1 MHPLPFLLAPFLAL
15 ALPSAAAPTPA
26 PTFPTPYNSETTPG
40 APMPAAQAAAQMPL
54 PPGFHCTAF
63 AAEPDVQ
70 QPIAIT
76 TDPRGRLWVAECY
89 TYSDPGNLSKTDLR
103 DRILIFEDQ
112 DNDGHFDKRTVFW
125 DGAQRLTSLEVGPGG
140 IYALTLPNLVFIPDA
155 NGDDIPDAAPEIL
168 LDGFDYQKA
177 AHTVAN
183 GLRWGPDGWL
193 YGRQGILGT
202 SHVGKPGTP
211 DPDRLAINT
220 GIWRFHPRR
229 HTCEIVAH
237 GTTNPWG
244 HDWDPKGEAFFI
256 NTVIGHLWHLIPG
269 AHYRRMFGNDPNPH
283 IYDLIDQHADHVHW
297 ATSEKWAD
305 VRQGLSDATSAA
317 GGGHAH
323 TGLLVYQGGQWPP
336 EWTGK
341 LLTIN
346 FHGRRLNVENLS
358 RLGSGFLGQAQPDA
372 FFFPDPWFRGIDL
385 IAAPDGGV
393 FVSDWSDAGECHD
406 QDGIHRTSGRI
417 YKISYGPPAPR
428 TQGDLA
434 ALRPAALAALQTN
447 PNDWLS
453 RQARRVLAARAASPT
468 DRAEAAPALLRIARE
483 APDTVHRLR
492 ALWALHVCQWGDADL
507 LEKLLR
513 DPDEALRA
521 WALRLLQDQSQ
532 DDPATRA
539 RFASLCRHTLPA
551 LAAEEPSGLVRLALA
566 SLLSALPLDQRPP
579 LAAALLKR
587 AADDTDHNLPDVL
600 WSGIEPLAALPDT
613 SFAQLLAPAQ
623 LPRLQRFAARLL
635 TEDLDRNPAALDALL
650 TSLPD
655 PSPPPIRLA
664 LVEGILQGLAGR
676 SAVTPPPAW
685 PRVLPL
691 LAHEAP
697 PALASRLRQ
706 LRAAFG
712 DPLALE
718 ELRALA
724 LNPQAELPQRHQ
736 ALQSLIDSRP
746 PWLGDLCRL
755 LLRQPELC
763 AQAAASLALQD
774 DPANA
779 QAILAA
785 WPRLPAAERPAVIAA
800 LLSRPTWA
808 SLTLDA
814 IAAGTLPR
822 DQLGAFQARQIRD
835 FADAALTQKLNALL
849 GDSAPLDAPDPAA
862 ALAAWQARL
871 QPAALAQA
879 DPQQG
884 RLLFNAVCGQCHQLN
899 GQGGAIGPDL
909 TGSDRGNLNYLLLN
923 ILNPSAVV
931 ADAYRQTTLKLKDGR
946 TLAGVVRTRT
956 AQTLTLQTLTETTT
970 LPLADLAAE
979 LPSPLSLMPAG
990 LLDALGETNARHLIA
1005 YLMDKNPPVAPPPTK
1020 P

>member
-1 MHPLPFLLAPFLAL
+1 MPLLPLRTLLALLGL
-15 ALPSAAAPTPA
+15 ALPSPA
-26 PTFPTPYNSETTPG
+26 SPFPAPYNSETTPG
-40 APMPAAQAAAQMPL
+40 APMPAAQAAATMKL
-54 PPGFHCTAF
+54 PPGFRCTAF
-63 AAEPDVQ
+63 AAEPDLQ

-125 DGAQRLTSLEVGPGG
+125 DGAQRLTSLEVGSGG
-140 IYALTLPNLVFIPDA
+140 IYALTLPHLVFIPDA
-155 NGDDIPDAAPEIL
+155 NGDDVPDAAPTVL

-202 SHVGKPGTP
+202 SLIGPPGAP
-211 DPDRLAINT
+211 SDQRLSINT
-220 GIWRFHPRR
+220 GIWRFHPQR
-229 HTCEIVAH
+229 HTCEMVAH

-244 HDWDPKGEAFFI
+244 QDWDPKGEAFFI

-297 ATSEKWAD
+297 ATGEKWAD

-323 TGLLVYQGGQWPP
+323 TGLLIYQGGQWPP
-336 EWTGK
+336 EWQGK

-346 FHGRRLNVENLS
+346 FHGRRLNVENLT
-358 RLGSGFLGQAQPDA
+358 RQGSGFLGQAQPDA
-372 FFFPDPWFRGIDL
+372 FFFPDPWFRGVDL

-417 YKISYGPPAPR
+417 YKISYGPAAPR
-428 TQGDLA
+428 AHGDLA
-434 ALRPAALAALQTN
+434 ALPSAALAELQLN

-453 RQARRVLAARAASPT
+453 RQARRVLAARGPDPAA
-468 DRAEAAPALLRIARE
+468 RAEAVPALQRIVRE
-483 APDTVHRLR
+483 APNTVHRLR
-492 ALWALHVCQWGDADL
+492 ALWALHVAQWGDIDL
-507 LEKLLR
+507 LGELLA
-513 DPDEALRA
+513 DSDEALRA

-532 DDPATRA
+532 ADPATRE
-539 RFASLCRHTLPA
+539 RFALLCRDALPA
-551 LAAEEPSGLVRLALA
+551 RAAREPSGLVRLALA
-566 SLLSALPLDQRPP
+566 SLLSSLPLEQRPP
-579 LAAALLKR
+579 LAAALLRR
-587 AADDTDHNLPDVL
+587 AEDETDHNLPLVL
-600 WSGIEPLAALPDT
+600 WSGLEPLAALPGP
-613 SFAQLLAPAQ
+613 SFGHLLAAAQ
-623 LPRLQRFAARLL
+623 LPRLQRFAARRL

-650 TSLPD
+650 TEIPD
-655 PSPPPIRLA
+655 LSPPPNRLA
-664 LVEGILQGLAGR
+664 LVEGVLQGLAGR
-676 SAVTPPPAW
+676 SAATPPPAW
-685 PRVLPL
+685 ARVQNL
-691 LAHEAP
+691 LARDAP
-697 PALASRLRQ
+697 PDLAARLRQ
-706 LRAAFG
+706 LGAAFG
-712 DPLALE
+712 DPLALQE
-718 ELRALA
+718 IRALA
-724 LNPQAELPQRHQ
+724 LNPQAELSQRHQ
-736 ALQSLIDSRP
+736 ALQSLIEARLPDLP
-746 PWLGDLCRL
+746 DLCRQL
-755 LLRQPELC
+755 LSQPGLC
-763 AQAAASLALQD
+763 AHAAAGLALQD

-779 QAILAA
+779 HAILAE
-785 WPRLPAAERPAVIAA
+785 WPKLPPAERPAVVAA
-800 LLSRPTWA
+800 LISRPTWA
-808 SLTLDA
+808 NLLLDA
-814 IAAGTLPR
+814 IAAKSLPL

-835 FADAALTQKLNALL
+835 YQMPELTQKLVKVW
-849 GDSAPLDAPDPAA
+849 GDLASLDTPDPAA
-862 ALAAWQARL
+862 ALATWQARL
-871 QPAALAQA
+871 QPTALAQA

-884 RLLFNAVCGQCHQLN
+884 RVLFNAVCGQCHQLN

-931 ADAYRQTTLKLKDGR
+931 ADAYRQTTLQLKDGR

-970 LPLADLAAE
+970 LPLASLAAE
-979 LPSPLSLMPAG
+979 QPSPLSLMPAG
-990 LLDALGETNARHLIA
+990 LLDALGEANARHLIA
-1005 YLMDKNPPVAPPPTK
+1005 YLMDKTQPIAPPPSN